1 MTVQSEILAEIKTY
15 DRIIIHRHQRPDPD
29 ALGSQVGLA
38 EILRATF
45 PQKEIYQVGETVE
58 GLRFLAEMQIVDD
71 QVYEEALVIVTDTAN
86 APRISDDRFKLGE
99 KLIKLIIIQ
108 MMNRMVIWSGS
119 IRKPAVV
126 VR

>member
-71 QVYEEALVIVTDTAN
+71 QVYEGLWSSSLIQQMHLESVMIVL
-86 APRISDDRFKLGE
+86 S
-99 KLIKLIIIQ
+99 
-108 MMNRMVIWSGS
+108 
-119 IRKPAVV
+119 
-126 VR
+126 